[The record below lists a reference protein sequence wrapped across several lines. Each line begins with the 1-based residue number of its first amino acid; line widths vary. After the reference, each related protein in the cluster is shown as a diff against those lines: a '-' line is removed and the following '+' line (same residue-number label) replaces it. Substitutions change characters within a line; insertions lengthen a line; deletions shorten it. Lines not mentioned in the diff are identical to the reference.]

1 MMSIHNLNRDSGH
14 YSISTGFEEADLK
27 ALAKDINTK
36 SIQFSD
42 PLSNKEIDLLERIFF
57 SQRPDIALRI
67 FGHYATACD
76 LTFLK
81 RIPSLRRV
89 SIDCLIDATG
99 INTIAQLKN
108 LEMLAVGILNLDN
121 FDFLEKINPH
131 LKELS
136 LYRTRSKKPQI
147 DGIERFKNLEYL
159 YLEGHQK
166 GINAINK
173 LKDLKKIVLR
183 SISTP
188 NIDYLNGLKYL
199 WSIDIKLGGI
209 KSFEALK
216 TLPSIKYLELWQV
229 RGLSD
234 LSFISALPTLQNLFI
249 QSLKQVTIFP
259 DLSSNKSLRRISL
272 EDMKGLSDIS
282 SLKNAPNLQEF
293 IIWNGN
299 QNAENF
305 IPVFENT
312 NVKSVG
318 GFLGSDKRNNRFAE
332 LARQYHKK
340 TFKND
345 DFVYE

>member
-1 MMSIHNLNRDSGH
+1 MMSIHSINRGSGH

-36 SIQFSD
+36 YIQFSD
-42 PLSNKEIDLLERIFF
+42 PLSNKEIDLLEMTVF

-67 FGHYATACD
+67 FGHYSTVCD
-76 LTFLK
+76 LTFLE
-81 RIPSLRRV
+81 RIPSLRKI
-89 SIDCLIDATG
+89 SIDCLIEATG
-99 INTIAQLKN
+99 IDIVSQLKN
-108 LEMLAVGILNLDN
+108 LETLAVGILNLDN
-121 FDFLEKINPH
+121 FNFLEKINPH
-131 LKELS
+131 LKELF
-136 LYRTRSKKPQI
+136 LYQTRSKKPQI
-147 DGIERFKNLEYL
+147 DYIERFKNLEYL
-159 YLEGHQK
+159 YIEGHQK
-166 GINAINK
+166 GINVISK

-188 NIDYLNGLKYL
+188 NIDYLKGLKHL
-199 WSIDIKLGGI
+199 WSVDIKLGGI

-259 DLSSNKSLRRISL
+259 DLSNNKLLRRISL
-272 EDMKGLSDIS
+272 EDMKGLSDMS

-299 QNAENF
+299 QDPENF
-305 IPVFENT
+305 KPVFENA
-312 NVKSVG
+312 NVESVS

-332 LARQYHKK
+332 LAEQYHKK
-340 TFKND
+340 ALEYI